1 MSSSK
6 LVYSHVFSQPDV
18 HPFDAVT
25 WETRDAVILGRDHV
39 PVFSQKDIRVP
50 ATWSETAYTIA
61 AQKYFRGKMSS
72 ERREKGIDDL
82 ISRVVTTIAKWGLD
96 DGYFD
101 AANAKIFE
109 YELCHLIL
117 HQVGAFNSPVWFNV
131 GVDPHPQCSACFIL
145 KVEDS
150 LHSILELARTEAMIF
165 KGGSGSG
172 MNFSAVRSSKEEL
185 SGGGRASGPVSFM
198 KGFDAFAGVIK
209 SGGKTRRAAKMVILN
224 VDHPDV
230 VEFIRSKITE
240 EDKALA
246 LIREGYDGSFDGDA
260 YASVFFQNANHSIR
274 VTDAFMQAV
283 EDDAPWGLRAVTNGE
298 ILIEMPARE
307 IWRQISTAAHRC
319 GDPGLQ
325 FHDTV
330 NRMHTCPS
338 HGAINASNPCSEF
351 MFLDESACNLA
362 SLNLLKFQLPDGT
375 FDCERFQRAVEV
387 FITAMDIIVDRASYP
402 TDRIG
407 ANSRKFRPLG
417 LGYTNLGGLLMTLG
431 LPYDSDEGRN
441 LAAHI
446 TSFMTAA
453 SFLHSA
459 RMAGSR
465 GVFEGFDGNH
475 EAVLKVLG
483 LHAAE
488 AARLPRM
495 TRTGAM
501 GDAADRVWREVVET
515 AAATGVRNSQVTLLA
530 PTGTI
535 GFMMDSDS
543 TGIEPLVALVMY
555 KQLVGGGSLR
565 MVSSSVPQALTYL
578 GYSGEQNAAIMEH
591 LQKTGGMEGAPYLR
605 EEHLP
610 VFDAALRPSQGTRT
624 VHFRGHIDMMAAVQP
639 FLSGAISKTVN
650 VPENTSVAEI
660 ADIYLDAWKKGLKSI
675 ALYREGSKGTA
686 PLSTAP
692 PKAESA
698 AVPGSA
704 PAAASDKPQLKRK
717 RLSAERYSL
726 THKFEV
732 GGHEGYV
739 TVGYYNDGTPGEV
752 FIAMAKEG
760 STISG
765 LMDAFAIGISVA
777 LQHGVPL
784 QLFCEKFMHTR
795 FEPSGITSNPAIPM
809 ASSLLDYL
817 FRWLSVHHPHGVN
830 ERIRQLFTG
839 EMPSRA
845 PEVPMA
851 APSGAEPTDG
861 YVVSSD
867 APVCSDCGFVMVR
880 NGACY
885 KCVNCGATSGCS

>member
-1 MSSSK
+1 MNSSK
-6 LVYSHVFSQPDV
+6 LTFSHVFSSPEI
-18 HPFDAVT
+18 HPFDAIT
-25 WETRDAVILGRDHV
+25 WESRDAHILGRDGV
-39 PVFSQKDIRVP
+39 PVFSQKGIRVP
-50 ATWSETAYTIA
+50 TTWSETAYTIA
-61 AQKYFRGKMSS
+61 AQKYFRGRMDS

-82 ISRVVTTIAKWGLD
+82 ITRVVTTIARWGLE

-101 AANAKIFE
+101 EANAKVFE
-109 YELCHLIL
+109 YELTHLIL
-117 HQVGAFNSPVWFNV
+117 HQMGAFNSPVWFNV

-145 KVEDS
+145 HVEDS
-150 LHSILELARTEAMIF
+150 LTSILELAHTEAMIF

-198 KGFDAFAGVIK
+198 RGFDAFAGVIK

-246 LIREGYDGSFDGDA
+246 LVRAGYDGSFDGEA
-260 YASVFFQNANHSIR
+260 YASVFFQNANHSVR
-274 VTDAFMQAV
+274 VSDEFMRAV
-283 EDDAPWGLRAVTNGE
+283 EADAPWGLRAVTDGRVLVE
-298 ILIEMPARE
+298 LPARDL
-307 IWRQISTAAHRC
+307 WRQICTAAHRC

-330 NRMHTCPS
+330 NRMHTCPA
-338 HGAINASNPCSEF
+338 HGSINASNPCSEF

-362 SLNLLKFQLPDGT
+362 SLNLLKFQRADGV
-375 FDCERFQRAVEV
+375 FDLERFQRAVEV

-402 TDRIG
+402 TENIG

-417 LGYTNLGGLLMTLG
+417 LGYTNLGGLLVTLG
-431 LPYDSDEGRN
+431 LPYDSDEGRD

-453 SFLHSA
+453 SFKHSA
-459 RMAGSR
+459 RLTASR
-465 GVFEGFDGNH
+465 GPFEGYAGN
-475 EAVLKVLG
+475 EAAVREVLG
-483 LHAAE
+483 RHAE
-488 AARLPRM
+488 AAAALPR
-495 TRTGAM
+495 TDRTARLGEAS
-501 GDAADRVWREVVET
+501 DRLWGEVLE
-515 AAATGVRNSQVTLLA
+515 AAAGGVRNSQVTLLA

-565 MVSSSVPQALTYL
+565 MVSSSVPLGLAHL
-578 GYSGEQNAAIMEH
+578 GYSPEQIAAIMEH
-591 LQKTGGMEGAPYLR
+591 LQATGGMEGAPFLR

-624 VHFRGHIDMMAAVQP
+624 VHFRGHIGMMAAVQP

-650 VPENTSVAEI
+650 VPETTTVEEI
-660 ADIYLDAWKKGLKSI
+660 ADIYLDAWRMGLKSI

-692 PKAESA
+692 PKQDA
-698 AVPGSA
+698 APGSPA
-704 PAAASDKPQLKRK
+704 TPAAPMKLQRK

-739 TVGYYNDGTPGEV
+739 TVGYYDDGTPGEV

-784 QLFCEKFMHTR
+784 HLFCEKFMHTR
-795 FEPSGITSNPAIPM
+795 FEPSGITSNPNIPM

-817 FRWLSVHHPHGVN
+817 FRWLSIHHPQGVN
-830 ERIRQLFTG
+830 ERIRQLFSGDFQIRVT
-839 EMPSRA
+839 EP
-845 PEVPMA
+845 VA
-851 APSGAEPTDG
+851 APAAPASGEPTDG

>member
-1 MSSSK
+1 MSIPIFE
-6 LVYSHVFSQPDV
+6 HVFSHPQI
-18 HPFDAVT
+18 HPFDEIT
-25 WETRDAVILGRDHV
+25 WDIRDAHIIGKDQT
-39 PVFSQKDIRVP
+39 PVFSQKGIRVP
-50 ATWSETAYTIA
+50 SFWSDTACTIA
-61 AQKYFRGKMSS
+61 AQKYFRGKLDS

-82 ISRVVTTIAKWGLD
+82 ITRVVTTIRKWGVE

-101 AANAKIFE
+101 DATGEIFE
-109 YELCHLIL
+109 RELTWLIL
-117 HQVGAFNSPVWFNV
+117 HQAGAFNSPVWFNV

-145 KVEDS
+145 RVEDS
-150 LHSILELARTEAMIF
+150 LQSILELARTEAMIF

-172 MNFSAVRSSKEEL
+172 MNFSPVRSSKEEL

-224 VDHPDV
+224 VEHPDV
-230 VEFIRSKITE
+230 PEFINSKIRE
-240 EDKALA
+240 EEKALA
-246 LIREGYDGSFDGDA
+246 LIREGFDGSFDGDA
-260 YASVFFQNANHSIR
+260 YASVFFQNANHSVR
-274 VTDAFMQAV
+274 VSDAYMRAV
-283 EDDAPWGLRAVTNGE
+283 QNDEMWDLRAVTTGE
-298 ILIEMPARE
+298 VVMQIPARE
-307 IWRQISTAAHRC
+307 LWHQISVAAHRC

-330 NRMHTCPS
+330 NAWHTCPA
-338 HGAINASNPCSEF
+338 HGPINASNPCSEF

-362 SLNLLKFQLPDGT
+362 SLNLLSFLEKDGSFQV
-375 FDCERFQRAVEV
+375 ERFQKAVEI
-387 FITAMDIIVDRASYP
+387 FITAMDILVDRASYP
-402 TDRIG
+402 TPGIG
-407 ANSRKFRPLG
+407 DNSRKFRPLG

-431 LPYDSDEGRN
+431 LPYDSEEGRQ

-446 TSFMTAA
+446 TSFLTGASYLQSTRLSAA
-453 SFLHSA
+453 
-459 RMAGSR
+459 R
-465 GVFEGFDGNH
+465 GTFHGYDENRD
-475 EAVLKVLG
+475 AVLRVVTR
-483 LHAAE
+483 HAECSANLAVSVATEELAGYSRQVWKDVATLVAE
-488 AARLPRM
+488 Q
-495 TRTGAM
+495 
-501 GDAADRVWREVVET
+501 
-515 AAATGVRNSQVTLLA
+515 GVRNSQVTLLA

-555 KQLVGGGSLR
+555 KQLVGGGSLK
-565 MVSSSVPQALTYL
+565 MVSSSVRPALDRL
-578 GYSGEQNAAIMEH
+578 GYDTDAMDRIMEH
-591 LQKTGGMEGAPYLR
+591 LLQTGGMEGAPFLKS
-605 EEHLP
+605 EHLP
-610 VFDAALRPSQGTRT
+610 VFDAALRPASGTRT
-624 VHFRGHIDMMAAVQP
+624 ISHEGHIDMMAAVQP

-650 VPENTSVAEI
+650 VPENTTAEEI
-660 ADIYLDAWKKGLKSI
+660 AQIHMDAWTKGLKSI

-692 PKAESA
+692 PRMDKAT
-698 AVPGSA
+698 A
-704 PAAASDKPQLKRK
+704 PEKLQRK

-732 GGHEGYV
+732 GGHEGYI
-739 TVGYYNDGTPGEV
+739 TVGYYDDGTPGEV

-784 QLFCEKFMHTR
+784 HLFCEKFMHTR
-795 FEPSGITSNPAIPM
+795 FEPSGITSNPSIPM

-817 FRWLSVHHPHGVN
+817 FRWLSIHHPQGIN
-830 ERIRQLFTG
+830 ERIRTLFGHTSPP
-839 EMPSRA
+839 PSTPVA
-845 PEVPMA
+845 TTDA
-851 APSGAEPTDG
+851 GSPTEA

-885 KCVNCGATSGCS
+885 KCVNCGASSGCS